1 MSEISH
7 ARKLPRKNSLVKLSS
22 FEDSIFNSKLFI
34 DLDSTYDY
42 SSNNSY
48 EKDSED
54 SNEIDDINNG
64 CFLIKELIEELDSP
78 KLDIIKDEKKD
89 NSINY
94 SHSLLSLVKNGY
106 EFMPKGYIKY
116 IDKNTSKKKNK
127 FFNKYNLKISN
138 ENINNF
144 NLIKNKSIKERKG
157 DWLCHLCLNLNF
169 AFRTKCN
176 RCKAPKESCIGK

>member
-1 MSEISH
+1 MSEINH
-7 ARKLPRKNSLVKLSS
+7 DGKLPKKNSLIKLPSLEES
-22 FEDSIFNSKLFI
+22 VFNSKLFI
-34 DLDSTYDY
+34 DLDSTDDY

-54 SNEIDDINNG
+54 SNEIDDIDNG

-78 KLDIIKDEKKD
+78 ELDIIKDEKED

-106 EFMPKGYIKY
+106 EFMPKGYINHL
-116 IDKNTSKKKNK
+116 DKNTSKKKNK
-127 FFNKYNLKISN
+127 FFNKYNIKISN
-138 ENINNF
+138 ENINSF
-144 NLIKNKSIKERKG
+144 NLIKHKSIKERKG
-157 DWLCHLCLNLNF
+157 DWLCQLCLNLNF

-176 RCKAPKESCIGK
+176 RCKAPKESCIRK